1 MYSQAY
7 PVPVVERPT
16 SRKDEEHLK
25 ISLLIVDDHP
35 VVREGLRTMV
45 ENFNSIDLVAVCPSG
60 EEAVRTIVN
69 THIDV
74 VLSDLRMVPMNGI
87 QLLRSLKKQAPS
99 TKVIVFSSYE
109 LEEDIYQALKEG
121 ACAYINKYAS
131 SEELLDTIH
140 RVHSG
145 ERVFSKSIMEKFDE
159 RSTRRDVTTREF
171 QILEMMAKGLTNRE
185 IGHALHVSEF
195 TVKNQIK
202 SLCTKLDVSHRTEAT
217 RAAIER
223 GLIPID

>member
-1 MYSQAY
+1 MT
-7 PVPVVERPT
+7 VH
-16 SRKDEEHLK
+16 DK
-25 ISLLIVDDHP
+25 IRLLIVDDHP

-45 ENFNSIDLVAVCPSG
+45 QNFSSIDLVAVCATG
-60 EEAVRTIVN
+60 AEAQN
-69 THIDV
+69 TVSTSRIDV
-74 VLSDLRMVPMNGI
+74 VLADLRMLPEDGI
-87 QLLRSLKKQAPS
+87 ELLRSVRRQVPS

-121 ACAYINKYAS
+121 ARAYINKYAS
-131 SEELLDTIH
+131 GEELLSTIH

-145 ERVFSKSIMEKFDE
+145 EHVFSKRILEKFDE
-159 RSTRRDVTTREF
+159 RRTRRDITTREF

-185 IGHALHVSEF
+185 IGHALQVSEF

-202 SLCTKLDVSHRTEAT
+202 SICAKLEVSHRTKAT
-217 RAAIER
+217 RVAIER

>member
-1 MYSQAY
+1 M
-7 PVPVVERPT
+7 T
-16 SRKDEEHLK
+16 IDDK
-25 ISLLIVDDHP
+25 IRVLIVDDHP

-45 ENFNSIDLVAVCPSG
+45 QNFSSIDLVAVCATG
-60 EEAVRTIVN
+60 EEALN
-69 THIDV
+69 TVSTTRIDV
-74 VLSDLRMVPMNGI
+74 VLADLRMLPVDGI
-87 QLLRSLKKQAPS
+87 ELLRSVRKQTPS

-121 ACAYINKYAS
+121 ASAYLNKYAS
-131 SEELLDTIH
+131 GEELLNTIH

-145 ERVFSKSIMEKFDE
+145 EHVFSKRILEKFDE
-159 RSTRRDVTTREF
+159 RRTRKDITTREF

-185 IGHALHVSEF
+185 IGHALLVSEF

-202 SLCTKLDVSHRTEAT
+202 SICAKLEVSHRTEAT
-217 RAAIER
+217 RVAIER